1 MLDLKLDLKRKGD
14 RRSHSTL
21 PASDSQLR
29 RLFGGQL
36 YGGRLLVMLPR
47 LVRDG
52 PVQAGDPLT
61 VVVDLRFG
69 ERVGKEFF
77 EQDGALGPHSLQLKG
92 TQSFAEPV
100 ERGVVD
106 RD

>member
-1 MLDLKLDLKRKGD
+1 LRPAVLKWLSWRVGND
-14 RRSHSTL
+14 
-21 PASDSQLR
+21 
-29 RLFGGQL
+29 
-36 YGGRLLVMLPR
+36 
-47 LVRDG
+47 
-52 PVQAGDPLT
+52 PVLAGDPLA

-92 TQSFAEPV
+92 TQSFAEPA

-106 RD
+106 RS

>member
-1 MLDLKLDLKRKGD
+1 M
-14 RRSHSTL
+14 
-21 PASDSQLR
+21 
-29 RLFGGQL
+29 
-36 YGGRLLVMLPR
+36 MLPW
-47 LVRDG
+47 LVKDG
-52 PVQAGDPLT
+52 PFQAGDPSV

-106 RD
+106 RS

>member
-1 MLDLKLDLKRKGD
+1 MEHGCCGRGLDLKRKGD
-14 RRSHSTL
+14 RRIRSTL

-29 RLFGGQL
+29 RLFD
-36 YGGRLLVMLPR
+36 GRLFGTR
-47 LVRDG
+47 LSWLLKDDPVR
-52 PVQAGDPLT
+52 AGDPSV

-92 TQSFAEPV
+92 TQSLAEPV

-106 RD
+106 RS

>member
-1 MLDLKLDLKRKGD
+1 
-14 RRSHSTL
+14 
-21 PASDSQLR
+21 
-29 RLFGGQL
+29 
-36 YGGRLLVMLPR
+36 MLPR

-77 EQDGALGPHSLQLKG
+77 EQDGALGPHSL
-92 TQSFAEPV
+92 
-100 ERGVVD
+100 
-106 RD
+106 

>member
-1 MLDLKLDLKRKGD
+1 
-14 RRSHSTL
+14 
-21 PASDSQLR
+21 
-29 RLFGGQL
+29 
-36 YGGRLLVMLPR
+36 MLPR

-92 TQSFAEPV
+92 AQSFAEPV

-106 RD
+106 RS